1 MLVYNE
7 PCPSG
12 YGSKLSA
19 PIPRGRYPLAFS
31 VLREGWG
38 GYVETLWLCAGVSL
52 GLALLI
58 ATCFNRPRK

>member
-1 MLVYNE
+1 M
-7 PCPSG
+7 
-12 YGSKLSA
+12 YGSKLST

-31 VLREGWG
+31 VLRESWG